1 MNERPVYLDYNAT
14 TPIDPQ
20 VVEVMT
26 PYLVEHFGNPSS
38 PHPYG
43 VTAKRAVEEAR
54 RQLADLIGCK
64 PNELFFTSGG
74 TEANNT
80 AVKGVAAA
88 HREKG
93 QHIITSVVEHPAV
106 SEPCEYLRDHGYR
119 ITVLPVDRY
128 GQVDPADLQEAITPE
143 TILVSIMHANN
154 EVGTIQPIQ
163 RIAAIAQ
170 QAGALLHTDA
180 AQSVGKIPVRVD
192 ELGVDLLTVAG
203 HKLYAPKGVGALYV
217 RDGVQ
222 LPKFMHGASHE
233 SDRRAGTENVLEI
246 VGLGAAAQLAT
257 QELEETTA
265 HLRATRD
272 RLWDGLS
279 AQIDDLQLNG
289 HPKERLP
296 NTLNVSFRGI
306 EVDDLLY
313 ELWDDVAASAGAACH
328 SAGVSVSAVLEAMQ
342 VRLEYAMGTLRFSTG
357 RMTTMDEIDRA
368 VEAIVAA
375 VSRVRRLP

>member
-1 MNERPVYLDYNAT
+1 M
-14 TPIDPQ
+14 
-20 VVEVMT
+20 
-26 PYLVEHFGNPSS
+26 
-38 PHPYG
+38 
-43 VTAKRAVEEAR
+43 
-54 RQLADLIGCK
+54 
-64 PNELFFTSGG
+64 
-74 TEANNT
+74 
-80 AVKGVAAA
+80 
-88 HREKG
+88 
-93 QHIITSVVEHPAV
+93 
-106 SEPCEYLRDHGYR
+106 
-119 ITVLPVDRY
+119 
-128 GQVDPADLQEAITPE
+128 
-143 TILVSIMHANN
+143 
-154 EVGTIQPIQ
+154 
-163 RIAAIAQ
+163 
-170 QAGALLHTDA
+170 
-180 AQSVGKIPVRVD
+180 
-192 ELGVDLLTVAG
+192 
-203 HKLYAPKGVGALYV
+203 
-217 RDGVQ
+217 
-222 LPKFMHGASHE
+222 
-233 SDRRAGTENVLEI
+233 EI

-257 QELEETTA
+257 QELDKTVA